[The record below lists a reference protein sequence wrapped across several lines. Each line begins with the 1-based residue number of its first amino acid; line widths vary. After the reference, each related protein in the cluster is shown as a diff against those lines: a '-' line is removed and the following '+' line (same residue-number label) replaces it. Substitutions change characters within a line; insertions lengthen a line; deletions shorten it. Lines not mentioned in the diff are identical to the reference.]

1 MTGNPMNGSLGMN
14 NPGTSTPLTVNSGT
28 DNKGSAWSRQQFEEQ
43 LRSLGDRY
51 HIHHPFQVMMNNG
64 ELNKAQIQ
72 GWVANRYY
80 YQITIPRKD
89 ATFLANCPDRL
100 VRQEW
105 VKRII
110 DHDGSDGGAGGI
122 EIWLQLAEATGRDR
136 NKVISQEL
144 VLPGVRFAVDAY
156 INFVSSSTWQESA
169 CSSLT
174 EMFAPTIHKQRIS
187 SWPEKYPWIEASG
200 LDYFKNRIKEAHR
213 DVQHGLQITLD
224 HFQTREQQDR
234 AMQILQFK
242 LDVLWSMLDAMHM
255 AYINDM
261 PPYFNVTS
269 TENTSI

>member
-1 MTGNPMNGSLGMN
+1 VTANGS
-14 NPGTSTPLTVNSGT
+14 TE
-28 DNKGSAWSRQQFEEQ
+28 AWTANQFEEQ
-43 LRSLGDRY
+43 LRSLGNRY

-64 ELNKAQIQ
+64 ELDRQQIQ

-100 VRQEW
+100 TRQKW
-105 VKRII
+105 VQRII
-110 DHDGSDGGAGGI
+110 DHDGQPGSEGGI
-122 EIWLQLAEATGRDR
+122 EVWLRLAEATGLHRED
-136 NKVISQEL
+136 VINQSM

-156 INFVSSSTWQESA
+156 VNFVADASWQESA

-187 SWPEKYPWIEASG
+187 SWPDKYPWIDSQG

-213 DVQHGLQITLD
+213 DVEHGLTITLE
-224 HFQTREQQDR
+224 HFQTRAQQDR

-255 AYINDM
+255 AYIQQM
-261 PPYFNVTS
+261 PPYFNIDTHKCPVS
-269 TENTSI
+269 NQTEHL